1 MKMSRLSWMR
11 ATGLAVT
18 VSITLLM
25 APIAG
30 TTSASRLGSSFSA
43 HTLRAVGADAWQLFR
58 DTNESRGRF
67 ELPMLR
73 LDRELSEI
81 ARRHSLAMAR
91 TGELFHTVDVD
102 VYLHGIAWHLWG
114 ENVGY
119 TPRGAW
125 SVQQAFM
132 ESPPHR
138 EHILNLSFHQVA
150 IGAVRVDGKLWVTVF
165 FYG

>member
-1 MKMSRLSWMR
+1 MNPKDPREDESAVLD
-11 ATGLAVT
+11 AFDGLGRHR
-18 VSITLLM
+18 IDH
-25 APIAG
+25 APDG
-30 TTSASRLGSSFSA
+30 THCGDDFGEPVGSSFSA

-114 ENVGY
+114 ENVD
-119 TPRGAW
+119 TR
-125 SVQQAFM
+125 
-132 ESPPHR
+132 R
-138 EHILNLSFHQVA
+138 EVPGRSSKPSWR
-150 IGAVRVDGKLWVTVF
+150 VRPIVSTS
-165 FYG
+165 